1 MSEVAAPTPQ
11 AATAPA
17 ESTAAQEAAIDFSKM
32 TGAEAKAYVEA
43 QKSKKQ
49 QTQSPQA
56 EARKQAEEKL
66 GARKE
71 VESPEQK
78 AAEEKRQE
86 EIRKYKVKV
95 LGEEREVDENELK
108 RGYSHQQAANKV
120 YQEGQK
126 LKKQAEEFL
135 SMLKDPEKFYE
146 VAQKLGHDPR
156 GLSEGYLVKKLEEEM
171 LDPKERELRE
181 YKAKWEAVEKE
192 REKVLINKYKADFE
206 QQFISALEK
215 MPDVVADKET
225 VGRMAGYIKR
235 AADIGF
241 KMTPEEA
248 AILVKQDEERKIRPR
263 VSSLDGDAL
272 IKFLGEDVVNKIRK
286 YDTSRLKDPEKMLRV
301 VDSQPS
307 REPRERR
314 SQASKRMTPAEWRE
328 YNRR

>member
-1 MSEVAAPTPQ
+1 MSEVTTSTPQ
-11 AATAPA
+11 ATQAPV
-17 ESTAAQEAAIDFSKM
+17 EAAPIEPAVDFSKM
-32 TGAEAKAYVEA
+32 TGIEAKAYVEA
-43 QKSKKQ
+43 QKAKKQ
-49 QTQSPQA
+49 QAQSPA
-56 EARKQAEEKL
+56 TDARKAAEERF

-71 VESPEQK
+71 EESLEQK
-78 AAEEKRQE
+78 QAEEKRQE
-86 EIRKYKVKV
+86 EIRKYRVKV

-135 SMLKDPEKFYE
+135 NMLKDPEKFYE

-156 GLSEGYLVKKLEEEM
+156 NLSERYLVKKLEEEM
-171 LDPKERELRE
+171 LDPKERELRD
-181 YKAKWEAVEKE
+181 YKAKWEAVERE
-192 REKVLINKYKADFE
+192 RQEILTNKYKADFE
-206 QQFISALEK
+206 KQFISALEK

-248 AILVKQDEERKIRPR
+248 AILVKQDEEKKIRPR
-263 VSSLDGDAL
+263 VSALDGDAL

-286 YDTSRLKDPEKMLRV
+286 YDTSRLKDPERMLKV
-301 VDSQPS
+301 SDHADSPIK
-307 REPRERR
+307 RERN
-314 SQASKRMTPAEWRE
+314 QQKVKRMTPAEWRE
-328 YNRR
+328 FNRR